1 MSVEDLSF
9 ESIFSPRK
17 SLVTKRGPFV
27 NFVWIIKAMLAIQFK
42 TTNRIR
48 TWLLQ
53 KPRIQLQVFFFPT
66 SEIDSVCFFLLAE
79 TFRDMVCGLSVV
91 FRLVNDLQDK
101 NLSIFITA
109 LQELFEV
116 CVSSLKVFLP
126 FTALPTTSFELPIF
140 FLCAGPAPPRTSAQ
154 IVRVSRPLIAD
165 VMLW

>member
-1 MSVEDLSF
+1 MSTFFQVSVEGLSF

-27 NFVWIIKAMLAIQFK
+27 NFVWIIKAMLSIQLK

-48 TWLLQ
+48 TWLLH

-66 SEIDSVCFFLLAE
+66 SEIDFCFF
-79 TFRDMVCGLSVV
+79 
-91 FRLVNDLQDK
+91 NDLQDK

-126 FTALPTTSFELPIF
+126 FTALPTTSFELPNFFCARGDERCAHKQEITIF
-140 FLCAGPAPPRTSAQ
+140 FCALDLRRRAQAHKLCAFPY
-154 IVRVSRPLIAD
+154 
-165 VMLW
+165 